1 MGMNMGMN
9 MGLNMGMNMNVIL
22 PELNM
27 DLFNNIYVK
36 LN

>member
-9 MGLNMGMNMNVIL
+9 MNGIL